1 MEALAREPELHHVA
15 THRAALSPAEGPQRA
30 EPRFGSKSFA
40 PGAGTLRLV
49 PSLNALEC
57 GTVVISAS
65 LGEFRRFLIHVH
77 TDAVKTPRHVRE
89 TNSLVAAIGISV
101 VATGLAGL
109 ATAYWGPA
117 PTGWHWG
124 MILPASVVLSAGPLS
139 WWLRKRRDA
148 SRS

>member
-1 MEALAREPELHHVA
+1 VRVVVA
-15 THRAALSPAEGPQRA
+15 
-30 EPRFGSKSFA
+30 
-40 PGAGTLRLV
+40 
-49 PSLNALEC
+49 
-57 GTVVISAS
+57 AS
-65 LGEFRRFLIHVH
+65 LGEFRRFLIQVH
-77 TDAVKTPRHVRE
+77 TDAVKKLRHIRE

-117 PTGWHWG
+117 PTGWRWG